1 MGWRQFTEKKGAKVF
16 RYSPF
21 CEIMSVQEAWVQ
33 PGAGDTCWLCGRLA
47 RMFLCRACSEG
58 LAAYRRERG
67 RSTFQGRPIFFA
79 APHGGL
85 FREKMLDF
93 KFRRKHSLGKGMAY
107 LMAQSW
113 LEGAGVLPDLLVP
126 VPQGPW
132 KEKQRGFSPSQRLA
146 WELSGIIGVP
156 VSQSLSKKDT
166 RALSL
171 IRGNREALLSETM
184 TWKGRERDCRLLVID
199 DVWTTGATMREAF
212 RALEAAGFQAL
223 SFLAFG
229 RREGKGRTDIWF
241 PHWRGL

>member
-1 MGWRQFTEKKGAKVF
+1 MEWRQFTEKIRSGVF

-21 CEIMSVQEAWVQ
+21 CEIMSVQEAWMQ
-33 PGAGDTCWLCGRLA
+33 PGAGDVCWLCGRPA
-47 RMFLCRACSEG
+47 RLFLCRACSEG
-58 LAAYRRERG
+58 LAAYRAERG
-67 RSTFQGRPIFFA
+67 RSVFQGRPIFFA

-85 FREKMLDF
+85 FRKKMLDF
-93 KFRRKHSLGKGMAY
+93 KFRKRHSLGKGMAY
-107 LMAQSW
+107 LMVQSW

-146 WELSGIIGVP
+146 WEISGILGVP
-156 VSQSLSKKDT
+156 VSQGLRKKDT

-171 IRGNREALLSETM
+171 VRGNREEILSGTM
-184 TWKGRERDCRLLVID
+184 HWKGKGRDSRLLVID

-212 RALEAAGFQAL
+212 RALEAAGFQYL

-229 RREGKGRTDIWF
+229 RRERKGRTDILF
-241 PHWRGL
+241 PHCRGL